1 MKAKT
6 FFTIAVI
13 LVFVSIFSPS
23 AWCKED
29 KKSKEPVNIDLFV
42 MSQCPYGIQA
52 ENVFFMLSQR
62 LKDKMR
68 FNLYFIANEDI
79 KGDILSL
86 HGASEVE
93 EDMRQLVIFR
103 FFPDK
108 FWQYLAS
115 RNTDY
120 ANPEWKAHAYMA
132 GIDVG
137 QLQNLMNTK
146 GKDLLR
152 ENIKKANGL
161 GVNVSPMIYINGEKY
176 EGSRS
181 FPSLFLKLAKNL
193 DDKKILAGFPRCFS
207 DANCIDANSIG
218 ICRNPVTPNARCEPL
233 EISLKIVD
241 IKDKAYVHDQAYVAL
256 KHYLPSLKESFV
268 DYQSEEGKR
277 LIGKTSAQTLPIYLI
292 SSSVEKIKDLSWLGQ
307 NRIKQDGQEYFLINN
322 SRDFVRL
329 YLKREKKLKAMDLF
343 VMSKCPFGIEAEQV
357 IYPVAKKAGISL
369 SIYYIA
375 NFSSNPNPAA
385 NQKPYM
391 LSSLHGET
399 EIEEDMRQLCVKKY
413 FPQKYFGYILARNKD
428 INNSQWEKAAIETLG
443 RDAEAV
449 IRKCQNE
456 EGKTLLEK
464 NMLFA
469 AELRIGASPTIL
481 WENQRR
487 FENLKE
493 LKAGVEALKDI
504 EIKAS
509 GSCK

>member
-1 MKAKT
+1 
-6 FFTIAVI
+6 
-13 LVFVSIFSPS
+13 
-23 AWCKED
+23 
-29 KKSKEPVNIDLFV
+29 
-42 MSQCPYGIQA
+42 
-52 ENVFFMLSQR
+52 
-62 LKDKMR
+62 
-68 FNLYFIANEDI
+68 
-79 KGDILSL
+79 
-86 HGASEVE
+86 
-93 EDMRQLVIFR
+93 
-103 FFPDK
+103 
-108 FWQYLAS
+108 
-115 RNTDY
+115 
-120 ANPEWKAHAYMA
+120 
-132 GIDVG
+132 
-137 QLQNLMNTK
+137 
-146 GKDLLR
+146 
-152 ENIKKANGL
+152 
-161 GVNVSPMIYINGEKY
+161 
-176 EGSRS
+176 
-181 FPSLFLKLAKNL
+181 
-193 DDKKILAGFPRCFS
+193 
-207 DANCIDANSIG
+207 
-218 ICRNPVTPNARCEPL
+218 
-233 EISLKIVD
+233 
-241 IKDKAYVHDQAYVAL
+241 
-256 KHYLPSLKESFV
+256 
-268 DYQSEEGKR
+268 
-277 LIGKTSAQTLPIYLI
+277 
-292 SSSVEKIKDLSWLGQ
+292 
-307 NRIKQDGQEYFLINN
+307 
-322 SRDFVRL
+322 
-329 YLKREKKLKAMDLF
+329 MDLF

-443 RDAEAV
+443 RDAEAI